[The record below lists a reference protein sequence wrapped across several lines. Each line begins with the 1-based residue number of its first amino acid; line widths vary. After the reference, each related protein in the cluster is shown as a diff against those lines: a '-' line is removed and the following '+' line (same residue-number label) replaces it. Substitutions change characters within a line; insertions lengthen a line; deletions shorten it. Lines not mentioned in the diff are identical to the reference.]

1 MVLKMMD
8 SGCADYMGK
17 KSFKLSDFVDS
28 LFLSEDLRKARPHDV
43 EKLATA
49 LSIKLSHPGFA
60 EEPKE
65 TAEYLLCLLEEKVE
79 QKVYEVFGG
88 QVSNKAFSKKCSS
101 DPVFRS
107 FITATI
113 RARKSLSDLI
123 DYVDAEEPDLP
134 ALGLVGQVVEAIEDF
149 NSVVVTD
156 DVLPLIERGIYAS
169 DVARALEVWATSREA
184 KKGDEGFW
192 QEEFESRKGVL
203 ERLLGGHAVLLQSEF
218 HVAGTDTSGA
228 GGLRADFAFLN
239 KTNNISLVEIK
250 APDTKLLG
258 SKYRGTYPLSKD
270 VSGAISQVLI
280 QRSELMKHYFQKQH
294 RTPVS
299 FEVFSPRCFLIAGNL
314 DSLEADPVKLKA
326 FEVQRQAVASHVNIV
341 TFDELYQQF
350 ATFNQ
355 M

>member
-1 MVLKMMD
+1 
-8 SGCADYMGK
+8 MGK
-17 KSFKLSDFVDS
+17 KNFKISDFVDS
-28 LFLSEDLRKARPHDV
+28 LFLSEDLRQAKPQDV

-49 LSIKLSHPGFA
+49 LSLKLSHPGFS
-60 EEPKE
+60 EDPKE
-65 TAEYLLCLLEEKVE
+65 TAEYLLCLLEDKVE
-79 QKVYEVFGG
+79 QKVREVFGDH
-88 QVSNKAFSKKCSS
+88 VSDKAVSKKCSS
-101 DPVFRS
+101 DPVFRN
-107 FITATI
+107 FITATN

-123 DYVDAEEPDLP
+123 DYVDDEEPDLS

-149 NSVVVTD
+149 NNVVVTD
-156 DVLPLIERGIYAS
+156 DVLPLLERGIYAS
-169 DVARALEVWATSREA
+169 DIALALDVWATNRDS

-192 QEEFESRKGVL
+192 QKEFENRKGVL

-218 HVAGTDTSGA
+218 HIAGTDTSGA

-239 KTNNISLVEIK
+239 KTNNVSLVEIK

-280 QRSELMKHYFQKQH
+280 QRSELMKNYFQKQH
-294 RTPVS
+294 RAPVP
-299 FEVFSPRCFLIAGNL
+299 FEVFSPRCFLIAGNI
-314 DSLEADPVKLKA
+314 DSLEANPDKLKA